1 VVHGADP
8 NAEYDVSIIL
18 GADYRPPERQEGETD

>member
-8 NAEYDVSIIL
+8 NAEHDISVIL
-18 GADYRPPERQEGETD
+18 GADYQPPEQ